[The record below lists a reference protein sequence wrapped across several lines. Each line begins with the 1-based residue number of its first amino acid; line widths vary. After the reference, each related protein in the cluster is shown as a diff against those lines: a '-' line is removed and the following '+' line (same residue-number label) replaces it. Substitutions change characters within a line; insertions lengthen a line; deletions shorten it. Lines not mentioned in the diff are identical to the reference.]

1 MRFTGPRALID
12 LEALCHNLGVARQ
25 RAPASRIWAVIKADA
40 YGHGLERAAGALTE
54 ADGFAVSRVEEAL
67 RLRAA
72 GIAQPILVLT
82 GALSREE
89 TAAAQAHRLDL
100 ALHQGEQMTW
110 LETLP
115 PAPPLRVWIKVDT
128 GMHRLGFDPL
138 EVTAIQ
144 SRLATCPRAAPL
156 PGLMTHLANA
166 DNPEDTLTDQQCL
179 RLRALARPNQ
189 ALNIGNSGGLLAF
202 PAARTAWVRPGIMLY
217 GGSPF
222 SCLSAEAC
230 GLEPVMTLTTQI
242 SAVHHFRAGDR
253 IGYGGTFSCPED
265 MPVGVAAIGYGDG
278 YPRHAPTGTPVLVEG
293 RRVALI
299 GRVSMDSISLDL
311 RQAPG
316 TQPGDEVIL
325 WGRGLPVEEIA
336 QHAGTINYELLCGL
350 SARVH
355 KASIPI
361 PQTLSN
367 KSRVNHNQREERQ

>member
-1 MRFTGPRALID
+1 MRFTGPHALID
-12 LEALCHNLGVARQ
+12 RAALRHNLGVARQ

-40 YGHGLERAAGALTE
+40 YGHGLERVAAALAA
-54 ADGFAVSRVEEAL
+54 ADGFAVARVEEAL
-67 RLRAA
+67 HLRGA
-72 GIAQPILVLT
+72 GVEHPILILS

-89 TAAAQAHRLDL
+89 TAAAQARRLDL

-110 LETLP
+110 LEALP
-115 PAPPLRVWIKVDT
+115 PGPLLRIWIKVDT
-128 GMHRLGFDPL
+128 GMHRLGLDPA
-138 EVTAIQ
+138 EVPAIQ
-144 SRLATCPRAAPL
+144 SRLAACPRVAPL

-166 DNPEDTLTDQQCL
+166 DSPGDPLTERQCQ
-179 RLRALARPNQ
+179 RLRALARPGQ
-189 ALNIGNSGGLLAF
+189 ALNIGNSGGLLAC
-202 PAARTAWVRPGIMLY
+202 PAARADWVRPGIMLY

-222 SCLSAEAC
+222 ADLSAREL
-230 GLEPVMTLTTQI
+230 GLEPVMTLKTQI
-242 SAVHHFRAGDR
+242 SAVHHFHAGDR

-278 YPRHAPTGTPVLVEG
+278 YPRHAPTGTPVLVGG

-316 TQPGDEVIL
+316 TLPGDDVIL

-336 QHAGTINYELLCGL
+336 QSAGTINYALLCGL

-355 KASIPI
+355 RVSMPI
-361 PQTLSN
+361 PPTS
-367 KSRVNHNQREERQ
+367 

>member
-12 LEALCHNLGVARQ
+12 LGALQHNLGVVRRQ
-25 RAPASRIWAVIKADA
+25 APASRIWAIIKADA
-40 YGHGLERAAGALTE
+40 YGHGLERAAAALTE
-54 ADGFAVSRVEEAL
+54 ADGFAVARFEEAL
-67 RLRAA
+67 RLRTARVTK
-72 GIAQPILVLT
+72 PILVLT

-89 TAAAQAHRLDL
+89 TAAALEHQLDL
-100 ALHQGEQMTW
+100 TLHQAEQVTW
-110 LETLP
+110 LEALP
-115 PAPPLRVWIKVDT
+115 PCPPLRVWIKVDT

-138 EVTAIQ
+138 EVPAIQ
-144 SRLATCPRAAPL
+144 SRLAACPQVAPL

-166 DNPEDTLTDQQCL
+166 DNPEDPLTDRQCL
-179 RLRALARPNQ
+179 RLRALARPDQ

-222 SCLSAEAC
+222 SCLSAEEC
-230 GLEPVMTLTTQI
+230 GLEPVMTLMTQI
-242 SAVHHFRAGDR
+242 SAVHHFHAGDR

-278 YPRHAPTGTPVLVEG
+278 YPRHAPTGTPVLVGG

-336 QHAGTINYELLCGL
+336 QNAGTINYELLCGL

-355 KASIPI
+355 RASMPI
-361 PQTLSN
+361 PQSLSI
-367 KSRVNHNQREERQ
+367 KSRENHNQREERQ

>member
-12 LEALCHNLGVARQ
+12 LAALRHNLGVVRR

-40 YGHGLERAAGALTE
+40 YGHGLERAAAALAE
-54 ADGFAVSRVEEAL
+54 ADGFAVARVEEAL

-72 GIAQPILVLT
+72 GVAQPILVLT
-82 GALSREE
+82 GAISQEE

-110 LETLP
+110 LEALSP
-115 PAPPLRVWIKVDT
+115 GFPLRVWIKVDT
-128 GMHRLGFDPL
+128 GMHRLGLDPT
-138 EVTAIQ
+138 EVAAIQ
-144 SRLATCPRAAPL
+144 QRLAACPRVAPV

-166 DNPEDTLTDQQCL
+166 DDPEDPLTDRQCQ
-179 RLRALARPNQ
+179 RLRALARPDQ

-222 SCLSAEAC
+222 ASLSAGAL
-230 GLEPVMTLTTQI
+230 GLEPVMTLNTQI
-242 SAVHHFRAGDR
+242 SAVHHFHAGDR
-253 IGYGGTFSCPED
+253 IGYSGTFVCPED
-265 MPVGVAAIGYGDG
+265 MPIGVAAIGYGDG
-278 YPRHAPTGTPVLVEG
+278 YPRHAPTGTPVLVG
-293 RRVALI
+293 SRRVALI

-336 QHAGTINYELLCGL
+336 LAAGTINYELLCGL
-350 SARVH
+350 TTRVH
-355 KASIPI
+355 RVAMPI
-361 PQTLSN
+361 PQTS
-367 KSRVNHNQREERQ
+367 SATITGG